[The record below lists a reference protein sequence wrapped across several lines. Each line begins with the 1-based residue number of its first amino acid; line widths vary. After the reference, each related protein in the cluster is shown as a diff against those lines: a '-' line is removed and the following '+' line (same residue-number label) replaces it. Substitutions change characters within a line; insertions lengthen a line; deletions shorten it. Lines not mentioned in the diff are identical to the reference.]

1 MCKVARRTICRFA
14 AVFVGML
21 VAGGVA
27 QAQTLSSVCDNSG
40 FLAAQRAFENG
51 GIKRDVPVHV
61 CGKVIALSRRAK
73 RTRSGWHGYFYMDVG
88 NGVSIRIVSDLDEMN
103 APDWPWV
110 TKGDNAE
117 VVGRYYYDAP
127 RRQGVDWTHHGTG
140 RSWEVPGYVSIN
152 GMKYQ

>member
-1 MCKVARRTICRFA
+1 
-14 AVFVGML
+14 
-21 VAGGVA
+21 
-27 QAQTLSSVCDNSG
+27 
-40 FLAAQRAFENG
+40 
-51 GIKRDVPVHV
+51 
-61 CGKVIALSRRAK
+61 
-73 RTRSGWHGYFYMDVG
+73 MDVG